1 MRKLK
6 LPVKAVYHYSVD
18 DPHFVRDYYSVQ
30 LFVGDRLFLDLGD
43 DYHDKSYHQIKGAIE
58 AFKMHF
64 DVEFTQERI
73 ADQEY

>member
-18 DPHFVRDYYSVQ
+18 DPEFDSDYYSVQ
-30 LFVGDRLFLDLGD
+30 LFVNDQLFLDLGD
-43 DYHDKSYHQIKGAIE
+43 AYHDRSYHQILGAVK
-58 AFKMHF
+58 AFKLHF
-64 DVEFTQERI
+64 DVEYTQERI